1 MKFRYKQQLVLQLP
15 ANSVKDYDTLIDLE
29 NTIAAGLKN
38 LGEIDGHDSGA
49 GEMNIFVHTD
59 NSKLAF
65 EKIKSLIGTGSS
77 RNLVGGFEVK
87 RAARRLWSPKLAPCG
102 GRTAMAGL

>member
-29 NTIAAGLKN
+29 NAIAAGLGN
-38 LGEIDGHDSGA
+38 LGEIDGHDSGV

-65 EKIKSLIGTGSS
+65 EQIKSLIGTKDFMPD
-77 RNLVGGFEVK
+77 LK
-87 RAARRLWSPKLAPCG
+87 AAFRDIGKDDFTILFP
-102 GRTAMAGL
+102 AGLAHFSIA